1 MSQERSGRIRPLTPL
16 GLGWP
21 NILSVFRILLVPV
34 LVALLLARRDPT
46 DIAAAAVFAVGATT
60 DLLDGYLARRWGI
73 STRTGQWLDPL
84 ADKLLV
90 AAPVVTLTVIHRF
103 PLLAAI
109 VILAREVLVTGLRVY
124 LGSRGRGMPAS
135 WVAKLKTAFQLL
147 AILLYILPLP
157 DGFRA
162 AKLTVLVVAVALTV
176 LTGADYSLRARGLAR
191 AAEPSRAEEHGGREG

>member
-1 MSQERSGRIRPLTPL
+1 VSQERPGRLRPLTPL

-21 NILSVFRILLVPV
+21 NILSVLRILLVPV
-34 LVALLLARRDPT
+34 VVALLLARRDPT
-46 DIAAAAVFAVGATT
+46 DIAAAAAFAVGATT
-60 DLLDGYLARRWGI
+60 DLLDGYLARRWAI

-124 LGSRGRGMPAS
+124 LGSRGRAMPAS
-135 WVAKLKTAFQLL
+135 RAAKLKTAFQLL

-162 AKLTVLVVAVALTV
+162 AKLTVLVVAAALTV

-191 AAEPSRAEEHGGREG
+191 AAEPSRAEPHRGREG